1 METTFLPNGLS
12 FLFGPVSARQGDA
25 GVLRMSNLNPYLV
38 WLQHGCF
45 TLATGTA
52 EYFGLFGD
60 TPFILG
66 YECIQSYYKA
76 YGVGAQLS
84 DAENQC
90 NNTVKAQR
98 ITIERNT
105 E

>member
-1 METTFLPNGLS
+1 
-12 FLFGPVSARQGDA
+12 
-25 GVLRMSNLNPYLV
+25 MSNLNPYLV